1 MTVMLPQPLMTSD
14 EFGGRFCASKYARPY
29 RYKSRKARTNNR
41 TNTKKKLRSVRA
53 S

>member
-41 TNTKKKLRSVRA
+41 TNNKKKLI
-53 S
+53 